1 MFTLPEWQARAAA
14 LRLRTQIWIDGKAQP
29 AASGARFET
38 VNPGTGQIL
47 ADIAKGGAEDIDRAV
62 KSARRADKRHIGQ
75 FRQSYRPGS
84 VGHWLPNG

>member
-62 KSARRADKRHIGQ
+62 KSARRALPGGTG
-75 FRQSYRPGS
+75 RPMKGAS
-84 VGHWLPNG
+84 LQGDCDA